1 VTLEK
6 GGKVRLWSPVK
17 PRYHTRH
24 LILKQ
29 GKIMNRPKLTVIS
42 NNPNVRTYYVPLTV
56 IQVDLYPVRASS
68 PEQAL
73 RKVNSGQFERIEKRV
88 TLEEIQSNAV
98 YTTTDIDPNELVTR
112 NVDTYEVKSRDYDA
126 ISDSNPSGL

>member
-1 VTLEK
+1 
-6 GGKVRLWSPVK
+6 
-17 PRYHTRH
+17 
-24 LILKQ
+24 
-29 GKIMNRPKLTVIS
+29 MNRPKLTVIS

-56 IQVDLYPVRASS
+56 IQVDLYSVRASS